1 MNFWIIG
8 KHRYFYYHREQYIYI
23 YNDITILVKIVLLK
37 SFFLDH

>member
-8 KHRYFYYHREQYIYI
+8 KHRYFYYHRDQYV